1 MIYYAKREFKNGRQK
16 PIMTAVLLGFILIIS
31 FNLISLL
38 SLLNQKISKRV
49 AKKSKWLSQYL
60 KARCVNVELFNNLD
74 PRLLF
79 LLMAYCVYMGV
90 LGGWGGEWLLKCSR
104 V

>member
-16 PIMTAVLLGFILIIS
+16 PIMTAVLLGFISIIS

-38 SLLNQKISKRV
+38 PLLNQKISKRV

-90 LGGWGGEWLLKCSR
+90 LGGWGLWMVIKM
-104 V
+104 